1 MRPETLFLIGVWLVF
16 VILEIYQK
24 KFFNKPRE
32 KSSDGIVEIVTGVM
46 LLFFIQP
53 FVVAS
58 GYFLTSQVVPDA
70 QDLILNWPFLVVFGL
85 LLLFDD
91 LTQYWWHRTVHNV
104 PILYHLHRPHHEA
117 EYLSVRIVYRNN
129 PFYYLFMPSLWLSG
143 MLLFLGSGWVYV
155 VYICMKMTVIY
166 GAHSD
171 IRWDKPLYKIK
182 WLSPLMWFVERT
194 ISTPATHF
202 AHHGKYK
209 SDPNTNYKGN
219 YGNFLF
225 LWDVIFGTAIIT
237 RDYPKEFGVEN
248 LKSAPMFYQI
258 LWPFVQPQKELI
270 QQSNE

>member
-1 MRPETLFLIGVWLVF
+1 MRPETLFLLGVWAIY

-24 KFFNKPRE
+24 KFFMKQGEKP
-32 KSSDGIVEIVTGVM
+32 SDAPVEIITAII
-46 LLFFIQP
+46 LLFFMQP

-58 GYFLTSQVVPDA
+58 GYALTSQLFPQA
-70 QDLILNWPFLVVFGL
+70 QDMIADWHVLAIFGL
-85 LLLFDD
+85 LLIFDD

-104 PILYHLHRPHHEA
+104 PFLYHLHRPHHEA

-129 PFYYLFMPSLWLSG
+129 PLYYLFMPSLWLSG
-143 MLLFLGSGWVYV
+143 SLLYLGSGWVYV

-171 IRWDKPLYKIK
+171 IRWDKNLYKIK
-182 WLSPLMWFVERT
+182 WLSPLMWIVERT

-209 SDPNTNYKGN
+209 TDPNTNYKGN

-225 LWDVIFGTAIIT
+225 FWDVLFGTAVIT

-248 LKSAPMFYQI
+248 LNEASLGYQVF
-258 LWPFVQPQKELI
+258 WPLI
-270 QQSNE
+270 QENKKQQ

>member
-1 MRPETLFLIGVWLVF
+1 MRPETLFLLGVWAIY

-24 KFFNKPRE
+24 KFFMKQGEKP
-32 KSSDGIVEIVTGVM
+32 SDAPVEIITAII
-46 LLFFIQP
+46 LLFFMQP

-58 GYFLTSQVVPDA
+58 GYALTSQLFPQA
-70 QDLILNWPFLVVFGL
+70 QDMIADWHVLAIFGL
-85 LLLFDD
+85 LLIFDD

-104 PILYHLHRPHHEA
+104 PFLYHLHRPHHEA

-129 PFYYLFMPSLWLSG
+129 PLYYLFMPSLWLSG
-143 MLLFLGSGWVYV
+143 SLLYLGSGWVYV

-171 IRWDKPLYKIK
+171 IRWDKNLYKIK
-182 WLSPLMWFVERT
+182 WLSPLMWIVERT

-209 SDPNTNYKGN
+209 TDPNTNYKGN

-225 LWDVIFGTAIIT
+225 FWDVLFGTAVIT
-237 RDYPKEFGVEN
+237 RDNPKEFGVEN
-248 LKSAPMFYQI
+248 LNEASFGY
-258 LWPFVQPQKELI
+258 LVFWPLI
-270 QQSNE
+270 QENKKQQ

>member
-1 MRPETLFLIGVWLVF
+1 MIPETLFLLGVWAIY

-24 KFFNKPRE
+24 KFFMKQGEKP
-32 KSSDGIVEIVTGVM
+32 SDAPVEIITAII
-46 LLFFIQP
+46 LLFFMQP

-58 GYFLTSQVVPDA
+58 GYALTSQLFPQA
-70 QDLILNWPFLVVFGL
+70 QDMIADWHVLAIFGL
-85 LLLFDD
+85 LLIFDD

-104 PILYHLHRPHHEA
+104 PFLYHLHRPHHEA

-129 PFYYLFMPSLWLSG
+129 PLYYLFMPSLWLSG
-143 MLLFLGSGWVYV
+143 SLLYLGSGWVYV

-171 IRWDKPLYKIK
+171 IRWDKNLYKIK
-182 WLSPLMWFVERT
+182 WLSPLMWIVERT

-209 SDPNTNYKGN
+209 TDPNTNYKGN

-225 LWDVIFGTAIIT
+225 FWDVLFGTAVIT
-237 RDYPKEFGVEN
+237 RDYPKEFCVEN
-248 LKSAPMFYQI
+248 LHEASFGYQVF
-258 LWPFVQPQKELI
+258 WPLI
-270 QQSNE
+270 QENKKQK

>member
-1 MRPETLFLIGVWLVF
+1 MRPETLFLLGVWAIY

-24 KFFNKPRE
+24 KFFMKQGEKP
-32 KSSDGIVEIVTGVM
+32 SDAPVEIITAII
-46 LLFFIQP
+46 LLFFMQP

-58 GYFLTSQVVPDA
+58 GYALTSQLFPQA
-70 QDLILNWPFLVVFGL
+70 QDMIADWHVLAIFGL
-85 LLLFDD
+85 LLIFDD

-104 PILYHLHRPHHEA
+104 PFLYHLHRPHHEA

-129 PFYYLFMPSLWLSG
+129 PLYYLFMPSLWLSG
-143 MLLFLGSGWVYV
+143 SLLYLGSGWVYV

-171 IRWDKPLYKIK
+171 IRWDKNLYKIK
-182 WLSPLMWFVERT
+182 WLSPLMWIVERT

-209 SDPNTNYKGN
+209 TDPNTNYKGN

-225 LWDVIFGTAIIT
+225 FWDVLFGTAVIT
-237 RDYPKEFGVEN
+237 RD
-248 LKSAPMFYQI
+248 
-258 LWPFVQPQKELI
+258 
-270 QQSNE
+270 

>member
-16 VILEIYQK
+16 VILEIYQN
-24 KFFNKPRE
+24 KFFNRPRE
-32 KSSDGIVEIVTGVM
+32 KSSDGLVEIVTGVM

-70 QDLILNWPFLVVFGL
+70 QDLILNWPFLVVFVL

-129 PFYYLFMPSLWLSG
+129 PFYYLFMPSLWFSG

-194 ISTPATHF
+194 ISPQQLILPTMENINQTQTLTTKGTMATF
-202 AHHGKYK
+202 YF
-209 SDPNTNYKGN
+209 
-219 YGNFLF
+219 YGMLF
-225 LWDVIFGTAIIT
+225 LA
-237 RDYPKEFGVEN
+237 
-248 LKSAPMFYQI
+248 
-258 LWPFVQPQKELI
+258 
-270 QQSNE
+270 QQSSPEIIQRSLG

>member
-1 MRPETLFLIGVWLVF
+1 MRPETLFLLGVWAVF
-16 VILEIYQK
+16 VIIEIYQK
-24 KFFNKPRE
+24 KFFSKKGEKP
-32 KSSDGIVEIVTGVM
+32 SDAPVEIITTVI
-46 LLFFIQP
+46 LLFFMQP

-58 GYFLTSQVVPDA
+58 GYALTSQLFPQA
-70 QDLILNWPFLVVFGL
+70 QDVIADWHFLAIFGL
-85 LLLFDD
+85 LLIFDD

-104 PILYHLHRPHHEA
+104 PFLYHLHRPHHEA

-143 MLLFLGSGWVYV
+143 SLLYLGSGWVYV

-171 IRWDKPLYKIK
+171 IRWDKNLYKIK
-182 WLSPLMWFVERT
+182 WLSPLMWIVERT

-209 SDPNTNYKGN
+209 TDPNTNYKGN

-225 LWDVIFGTAIIT
+225 FWDVLFGTAVIT

-248 LKSAPMFYQI
+248 LNEASFGYQVF
-258 LWPFVQPQKELI
+258 WPLI
-270 QQSNE
+270 QENKKQQ